1 MKANIDIDQI
11 KQKRATEIRIMRD
24 KAAVNIAK
32 WSLPTIVLLFGLLVG
47 SIIYIEDSSM
57 IAVIASA
64 TSSTS
69 MALLA
74 ILNQMTGTK
83 DKDDPI
89 TSVIK
94 MQTDITHSLIEHLK
108 NDKAKST
115 ELVLD
120 DKAIKVVDGNIKAA
134 VSSDILY
141 GSGEKLKK

>member
-32 WSLPTIVLLFGLLVG
+32 WSLPTIILLFAFLVG

-69 MALLA
+69 MALIY
-74 ILNQMTGTK
+74 ILNSMTGTK
-83 DKDDPI
+83 EK
-89 TSVIK
+89 
-94 MQTDITHSLIEHLK
+94 E
-108 NDKAKST
+108 NDLAKANTALAELLSKQIDHNHAHKSKST
-115 ELVLD
+115 EMVLD
-120 DKAIKVVDGNIKAA
+120 DKAIKVVDGDIKAV

-141 GSGEKLKK
+141 GKDEKLKK